1 MAKKKQLFIK
11 NGIVFDPNIED
22 DPFGFDHEINLV
34 NRKKYLKGKIKRKR
48 YFGI

>member
-1 MAKKKQLFIK
+1 MARKKKMWIK
-11 NGIVFDPNIED
+11 NGIVFDPNIEED
-22 DPFGFDHEINLV
+22 MFDMGYAQSQR